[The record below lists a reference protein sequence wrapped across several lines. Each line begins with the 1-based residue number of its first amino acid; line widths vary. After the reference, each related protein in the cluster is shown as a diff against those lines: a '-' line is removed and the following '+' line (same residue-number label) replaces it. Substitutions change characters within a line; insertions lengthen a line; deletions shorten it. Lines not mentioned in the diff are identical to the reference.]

1 MKLSNKTE
9 GITYGELYDTRHPVV
24 LDRRAV
30 KTGSSVAWGQ
40 VVKAGTDGAVEP
52 AASGDA
58 SYYGVACENVTQS
71 ADTTHVTIVVHGTVK
86 RDKVKIG
93 EAELTEADVQKLKTA
108 GIYAL
113 N

>member
-30 KTGSSVAWGQ
+30 KSGSAVAWGQ